1 MSEPMERQAAQTAAA
16 SRPRRQRL
24 GMGLVG
30 PGFVGVHHVEAV
42 RRLGFADVV
51 AIADVTAASA
61 ERAARAMH
69 VPRSYGDIDALV
81 ADPDVDVVHVT
92 TPNHLHA
99 LVTRA
104 AIAHGKHVI
113 SEKPLAMSGAEA
125 RALLEAANAAGVV
138 HAVSFNYRGNPMVQQ
153 VREMVAAGQ
162 IGPVHFVHGAYLQDW
177 LIEQTDYS
185 WRLEPDKGG
194 RSSAFADIG
203 SHWCDLAQ
211 HLVGARIQ
219 SVLADLTTVVKTRFK
234 PPRVQTFAR
243 ADDAGREPV
252 TIESEDLA
260 SILLRFENGAKGCLV
275 IGQVCAGHKNDLWL
289 EVNGRL
295 GSLRWRQEEQNL
307 LWFGSRRGANQVL
320 DKDPSLV
327 GESARP
333 YIHLPAG
340 HQQGWSDAFCNVIR
354 DIYRFIADGRD
365 PASSLPAAMA
375 TFADGHRAAC
385 VVDAVLESHDAGG
398 VWTTVRT

>member
-1 MSEPMERQAAQTAAA
+1 MERQAAQTAAA

-99 LVTRA
+99 PVTRA

-113 SEKPLAMSGAEA
+113 SEKPLAMSSAEA
-125 RALLEAANAAGVV
+125 RALLDAANAAGVV

-203 SHWCDLAQ
+203 
-211 HLVGARIQ
+211 
-219 SVLADLTTVVKTRFK
+219 
-234 PPRVQTFAR
+234 
-243 ADDAGREPV
+243 
-252 TIESEDLA
+252 
-260 SILLRFENGAKGCLV
+260 
-275 IGQVCAGHKNDLWL
+275 
-289 EVNGRL
+289 
-295 GSLRWRQEEQNL
+295 
-307 LWFGSRRGANQVL
+307 
-320 DKDPSLV
+320 
-327 GESARP
+327 
-333 YIHLPAG
+333 
-340 HQQGWSDAFCNVIR
+340 
-354 DIYRFIADGRD
+354 
-365 PASSLPAAMA
+365 
-375 TFADGHRAAC
+375 
-385 VVDAVLESHDAGG
+385 
-398 VWTTVRT
+398 